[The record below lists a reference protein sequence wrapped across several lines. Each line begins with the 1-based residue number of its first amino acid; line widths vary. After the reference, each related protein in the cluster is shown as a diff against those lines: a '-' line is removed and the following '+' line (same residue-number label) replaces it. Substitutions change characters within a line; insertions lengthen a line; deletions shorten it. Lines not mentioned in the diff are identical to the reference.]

1 MSGPLPAVSL
11 VAVPLR
17 RRRTVELAQEIE
29 RRGFSG
35 IWCPSIFG
43 NMSLCEALAWNTS
56 HIKFGTAIAPIYTRS
71 VLDFAQTVAFLHEIA
86 GGRFHLGIGIAH
98 APAYVRLGITPGKPL
113 TDTRGFLAKLR
124 AEEGLGALP
133 PIILAAL
140 RHRMVA
146 LAGEIGQGVVFAN
159 AARSHMAASLAALP
173 AATRDD
179 PTFFIGNMLPTCIT
193 DDIPAA
199 KAVLRR
205 ALTSYV
211 HRPNY
216 RNYWKEAGYL
226 EEMAAIERAIEE
238 GRGDDLPGLM
248 TDRWLEDCTLFGP
261 PAKVREGIAAWRDAG
276 VRTPVIVPSSVN
288 GNQLKAFEEI
298 FATFA

>member
-11 VAVPLR
+11 VAVPSR

-71 VLDFAQTVAFLHEIA
+71 VLDFAQTAAFLHEIA

-124 AEEGLGALP
+124 AEEGLASVAPLPAGTGLGVAPGCPPGWRVTNTATAASTAAVSAPVPRTRTPATQRRPMANRYMVRTTVTLSRHMAMTSGAK
-133 PIILAAL
+133 ACD
-140 RHRMVA
+140 
-146 LAGEIGQGVVFAN
+146 
-159 AARSHMAASLAALP
+159 AAR
-173 AATRDD
+173 
-179 PTFFIGNMLPTCIT
+179 
-193 DDIPAA
+193 
-199 KAVLRR
+199 
-205 ALTSYV
+205 
-211 HRPNY
+211 
-216 RNYWKEAGYL
+216 
-226 EEMAAIERAIEE
+226 
-238 GRGDDLPGLM
+238 
-248 TDRWLEDCTLFGP
+248 
-261 PAKVREGIAAWRDAG
+261 
-276 VRTPVIVPSSVN
+276 
-288 GNQLKAFEEI
+288 
-298 FATFA
+298 